1 MKGGLYAMVVR
12 EARVRGIAPPSA
24 RGRLASFGPL
34 VLVLQE
40 RLMVLLLHRRVVLV
54 VEPVALFVLMGGH
67 VPRQVVPFPE
77 ALVAHRT
84 PELVHVPSL
93 LGVRTADAR
102 GRPSANSATDAATG
116 ATAAAAVAA
125 LVVRSHVV
133 HQIGSHAEAHVAL
146 GAHVLRR

>member
-1 MKGGLYAMVVR
+1 MRGGLYAMVVR
-12 EARVRGIAPPSA
+12 EARVRGVAPPSA

-34 VLVLQE
+34 VLVLE
-40 RLMVLLLHRRVVLV
+40 RLMMLLLHRHVVLV
-54 VEPVALFVLMGGH
+54 VEPVALFVLMGCH

-84 PELVHVPSL
+84 PELVHVPSF

-102 GRPSANSATDAATG
+102 GRPSTADAADAATG
-116 ATAAAAVAA
+116 ATTTAAVTA